1 MSDESTPVPPP
12 PPPPPPVEPPTVEA
26 PVVAPPDPG
35 LVLDNQLRALGAL
48 PTDEQAKLVALDK
61 HIEKTVEDEFTEQE
75 KAQESTK
82 RQALSVITLSLFGIG
97 AGMLGLLAFASVRA
111 DAALIQSI
119 ADATQPSTLLI
130 AVVSSLGGLAAG
142 AGLGGGRGNP

>member
-1 MSDESTPVPPP
+1 MS
-12 PPPPPPVEPPTVEA
+12 EPTAFDALPAVTEL
-26 PVVAPPDPG
+26 PVAPPTAEVPMSVPAGAVMDA
-35 LVLDNQLRALGAL
+35 QLAALGAL
-48 PTDEQAKLVALDK
+48 PVSEQAKLKALDA
-61 HIEKTVEDEFTEQE
+61 HIEQTVEDEFTEQE

-111 DAALIQSI
+111 DAALVASI

-142 AGLGGGRGNP
+142 AGLGGGRSGS